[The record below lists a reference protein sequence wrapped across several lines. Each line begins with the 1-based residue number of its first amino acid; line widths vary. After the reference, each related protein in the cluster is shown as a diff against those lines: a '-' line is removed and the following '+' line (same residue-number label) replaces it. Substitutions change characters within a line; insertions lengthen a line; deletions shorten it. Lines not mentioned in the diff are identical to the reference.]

1 MTRRQSTESLV
12 IQTKMETGMADPNHG
27 ARFIFVGGAAR
38 SGTTLVQN
46 MLDSHPDIYGAPEFL
61 HIPDIISLR
70 KTLRHSID
78 REWIDLICS
87 YEDVD
92 RHICSLIEGFL
103 YPLAE
108 RSGRR
113 FLSEKTP
120 NNILV
125 FPELISLFPG
135 ARFIHVVRD
144 PRAIVASQLQVG
156 KRAKQRG
163 WQTQDF
169 THGVS
174 AAVEYV
180 DRCFKSGFASSEIAP
195 ERVIEV
201 VYERLVANPEYET
214 KRICEFLKV
223 EWSSRMLHPGEI
235 KHPGEKA
242 VTNNVWYDTKS
253 YNRNPEPYEVD
264 KWRSQLS
271 RMQEFMIVGHFSANK
286 DLRRLGIDLANSNYS
301 WTDRILCGM
310 LATAAHGS
318 HKVVDEIVA
327 LARRSRK
334 KVSEGYRVLS
344 RIGDS
349 K

>member
-1 MTRRQSTESLV
+1 MESPA
-12 IQTKMETGMADPNHG
+12 IQTKMESGMADPNRG

-70 KTLRHSID
+70 KKLRHSID
-78 REWIDLICS
+78 QKWIDLICS

-92 RHICSLIEGFL
+92 RHICSLIESFL

-108 RSGRR
+108 QSGRR
-113 FLSEKTP
+113 FVSEKTP

-144 PRAIVASQLQVG
+144 PRAIIASMLQVG

-163 WQTQDF
+163 WNTQDY
-169 THGVS
+169 THSVS
-174 AAVEYV
+174 AAIDYIHQ
-180 DRCFKSGFASSEIAP
+180 CFKTGFVSSEIAP
-195 ERVIEV
+195 EKVLEV

-223 EWSSRMLHPGEI
+223 EWSGRMLRSGEL
-235 KHPGEKA
+235 KHPGERA
-242 VTNNVWYDTKS
+242 VTNDVWYDTKS
-253 YNRNPEPYEVD
+253 YNRNPEPCEVD

-271 RMQEFMIVGHFSANK
+271 RMQEFMIVGKFGADK
-286 DLRRLGIDLANSNYS
+286 DLRRLGVDLANSNFS
-301 WTDRILCGM
+301 WTDRILGGM

-318 HKVVDEIVA
+318 HKVVHEIVA
-327 LARRSRK
+327 LARRSRR
-334 KVSEGYRVLS
+334 KVSEGFRVLS